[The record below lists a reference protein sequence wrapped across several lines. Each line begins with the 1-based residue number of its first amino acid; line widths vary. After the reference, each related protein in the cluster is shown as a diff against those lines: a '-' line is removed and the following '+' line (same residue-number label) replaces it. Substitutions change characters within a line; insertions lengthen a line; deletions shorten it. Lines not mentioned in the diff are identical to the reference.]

1 MNRLVSFF
9 KRGGCWERCCW
20 NDVPTNYFTIY
31 FFRWKGYP
39 PKKNTWPSWGTTKKT
54 KLVLGSYFS
63 VYFSRERIT
72 HPQKKYCNGLGIPY
86 PKKRMVL
93 GCNYTFLRMWCYF
106 AGIMLLWYHHP
117 SKKFKIVKN
126 IFPATK
132 SLSFRVA
139 GDTQLAQRSLQT
151 RKSIAPKNI
160 GRGAV
165 QIAKQ
170 FFWHAGW

>member
-1 MNRLVSFF
+1 MLL
-9 KRGGCWERCCW
+9 KRCTHKLFYHLLLP
-20 NDVPTNYFTIY
+20 V
-31 FFRWKGYP
+31 KGLP
-39 PKKNTWPSWGTTKKT
+39 PKKTHG
-54 KLVLGSYFS
+54 LLGA
-63 VYFSRERIT
+63 
-72 HPQKKYCNGLGIPY
+72 PQKKQCWFWEVILAFIFPGKGLPTPKKNNGLGIPY